1 MLLGPK
7 AHVFVF
13 RHSAVLISA
22 GQVFCLVFS
31 VVYLRVAE
39 EFLVILWQVNVF
51 LTKESNNELVTGA
64 HLLQSLIKFSFKPS
78 MLM

>member
-1 MLLGPK
+1 MLMGPR

-22 GQVFCLVFS
+22 GQDFSLVFL

-39 EFLVILWQVNVF
+39 EFLVILWQGNTF
-51 LTKESNNELVTGA
+51 LTK
-64 HLLQSLIKFSFKPS
+64 KPTMS
-78 MLM
+78 K